1 MGQVKDYTYKLN
13 LKPDADL
20 TTVRH
25 RRRCYGPHMDSLIE
39 NQRKCMSSN
48 VIIEPS
54 TSNVL
59 SPIVLVKKKDNN
71 YRFCL
76 DFRSL
81 NRQLEDE
88 TCKLMS
94 PNEALMQLKNSKYF
108 SVLDMNSAYNQINL
122 DKDSRYLT
130 AFETSSG
137 IWQFTRMCFGLK
149 TAPLSFHRM
158 MCIVPSGIA
167 PGNLLCYLDDVF
179 YTLNLLICIWI
190 TWNKYFP
197 NLYHLVLH

>member
-1 MGQVKDYTYKLN
+1 MESDAPQVLVMNPDSFSKTVYQNQTIGEASKITNCTEQSISANNDIPNAQVSQVKADLNWNIGSIDDENKQKLLEILQEYNCIFHGLGQVKDYTYKLN

-25 RRRCYGPHMDSLIE
+25 RRRRYGPHMDSLIE

-59 SPIVLVKKKDNN
+59 SPIVLVN
-71 YRFCL
+71 
-76 DFRSL
+76 
-81 NRQLEDE
+81 E
-88 TCKLMS
+88 TFPLMS

-122 DKDSRYLT
+122 DKDSR
-130 AFETSSG
+130 
-137 IWQFTRMCFGLK
+137 
-149 TAPLSFHRM
+149 
-158 MCIVPSGIA
+158 
-167 PGNLLCYLDDVF
+167 
-179 YTLNLLICIWI
+179 
-190 TWNKYFP
+190 
-197 NLYHLVLH
+197 